1 MANSLNPSYEQLND
15 NVDNNILQPN
25 TRKQHDIDL
34 LDLRR
39 LVGKLGFSAREH
51 TDPNI
56 TNTANEQPNDTV
68 WLD

>member
-1 MANSLNPSYEQLND
+1 M
-15 NVDNNILQPN
+15 DNNILQPN

-39 LVGKLGFSAREH
+39 LVGKLGFSVREH

-56 TNTANEQPNDTV
+56 TNTADEQPNDTV